1 MSDRLLSGTPDQLDY
16 SGLGSFPPTTLDENP
31 LGGPF
36 DSYAGHYATAQGTG
50 AMAGYPAPADGYGYG
65 YGHDQGYG
73 ATPDAGWGAT
83 PFAGQGERLPG
94 HADHQD
100 PSSYQHHQQ
109 HQGYDQGYGE
119 YAGYPE
125 HQGEYGTYQQ
135 YAAPHADHH
144 VDYYADQ
151 RLDQPADQ
159 LAATHDPFGYPD
171 QGGWAAEP
179 DRPWVE
185 ADGAEHQAT
194 SDEAAEPA
202 AERPAVDPLTA
213 GPSEADAKEPG
224 PAPADDPADLDRD
237 LDLDDADAFVP
248 APRPVVVGKPVG
260 RGRRRSQRPRRSALL
275 SVAAPSLAVLGVT
288 AAATAATVSGSSDTG
303 EPPPVAAPDPAE
315 VEEIAANEQFDT
327 QLQGLSAAVDDYAD
341 RASRTQGRMDLEA
354 QIEAEEQAAEEEAA
368 RQEALRPKFFVPVE
382 QHGLSAYFGQA
393 GVNWMSTH
401 TGIDFPVSYGTPVMA
416 ATDGEIR
423 TQWNP
428 SYGNMV
434 ILTAPDGTETWYA
447 HLDSTVFQSG
457 WVQAGT
463 VIAYSGNSGTSTGP
477 HLHFEVRPYGGSA
490 IDPLAWLRGKGL
502 EPT

>member
-1 MSDRLLSGTPDQLDY
+1 
-16 SGLGSFPPTTLDENP
+16 
-31 LGGPF
+31 
-36 DSYAGHYATAQGTG
+36 
-50 AMAGYPAPADGYGYG
+50 MAGYPTPADGYGYGYGNDQGYVQG

-83 PFAGQGERLPG
+83 AFAGQD
-94 HADHQD
+94 DHQD
-100 PSSYQHHQQ
+100 PSTYQQHQYHQQ

-119 YAGYPE
+119 YAGYSE

-135 YAAPHADHH
+135 YAAPHADQHSEQH
-144 VDYYADQ
+144 VGYYV
-151 RLDQPADQ
+151 DQPADQ
-159 LAATHDPFGYPD
+159 LVDQLAASHAPFGY
-171 QGGWAAEP
+171 QNQHGGWAAGPEQ
-179 DRPWVE
+179 PWAETGGV
-185 ADGAEHQAT
+185 EHQAT
-194 SDEAAEPA
+194 PDEAAEPA
-202 AERPAVDPLTA
+202 AERPADDPLNP
-213 GPSEADAKEPG
+213 PSHEADAEEPG
-224 PAPADDPADLDRD
+224 PAPADDLADLDSD
-237 LDLDDADAFVP
+237 LELDPDPDPDPVEAFVP

-434 ILTAPDGTETWYA
+434 ILTAADGTETWYA